1 MLLAFKLAWR
11 NIWKHKG
18 KSLVIGVILFIG
30 ALLMTTGNGLLSGME
45 EGLAENI
52 VNLFTGDILLISA
65 EQDNDNVLMDMMN
78 GKPIK
83 VIKNFDE
90 VKNLLEKEESI
101 EDFLPSTAGMV
112 FILDSGADMGTMML
126 LGVDIE
132 RYQKMFPDSF
142 SVIEGKNLKPG
153 ERGILVPQ
161 YARESLYDFV
171 NYWLLPEGEEL
182 NKDNLTAD
190 ARKYLDSLEL
200 RTDIVF
206 MGASTSNS
214 TLDIRVPV
222 KGVIKYKAL
231 NGIWGYYCIVDIESF
246 REAHNYVTGADSTV
260 ELGEEERQ
268 LLESENLDEFFS
280 SGELFEDTSLT
291 GERLTIEEIQSETI
305 REVTEY
311 NPDAGSYNLVHIKI
325 KEGLSRARIMAQ
337 LNSLFEENNMSV
349 RAVSWKSAIGTIG
362 SMAVMI
368 KAALNIFVM
377 FIFFVAIIIIMN
389 TLSMAALER
398 VSEIAMMRAVGA
410 QKGFLRRMFIFETGI
425 LSFFFGGLGIIT
437 GIAVI
442 YLLQAADI
450 TTTNEILQ
458 MVYGGDKLNP
468 VFTFPDLL
476 IGVLE
481 LGIVTLLSVIYPLR
495 VVGKIVPLDAIVRE

>member
-52 VNLFTGDILLISA
+52 VNLFTGDILLISS

-153 ERGILVPQ
+153 ERGILIPQ
-161 YARESLYDFV
+161 YARESLYNFV

-200 RTDIVF
+200 RTDLVF

-291 GERLTIEEIQSETI
+291 GESLTIEEIQSETI

-337 LNSLFEENNMSV
+337 LNSLFE
-349 RAVSWKSAIGTIG
+349 
-362 SMAVMI
+362 
-368 KAALNIFVM
+368 
-377 FIFFVAIIIIMN
+377 
-389 TLSMAALER
+389 
-398 VSEIAMMRAVGA
+398 
-410 QKGFLRRMFIFETGI
+410 
-425 LSFFFGGLGIIT
+425 
-437 GIAVI
+437 
-442 YLLQAADI
+442 
-450 TTTNEILQ
+450 
-458 MVYGGDKLNP
+458 
-468 VFTFPDLL
+468 
-476 IGVLE
+476 
-481 LGIVTLLSVIYPLR
+481 
-495 VVGKIVPLDAIVRE
+495 

>member
-1 MLLAFKLAWR
+1 
-11 NIWKHKG
+11 
-18 KSLVIGVILFIG
+18 
-30 ALLMTTGNGLLSGME
+30 
-45 EGLAENI
+45 
-52 VNLFTGDILLISA
+52 
-65 EQDNDNVLMDMMN
+65 
-78 GKPIK
+78 
-83 VIKNFDE
+83 
-90 VKNLLEKEESI
+90 
-101 EDFLPSTAGMV
+101 
-112 FILDSGADMGTMML
+112 
-126 LGVDIE
+126 
-132 RYQKMFPDSF
+132 
-142 SVIEGKNLKPG
+142 
-153 ERGILVPQ
+153 
-161 YARESLYDFV
+161 
-171 NYWLLPEGEEL
+171 
-182 NKDNLTAD
+182 
-190 ARKYLDSLEL
+190 
-200 RTDIVF
+200 
-206 MGASTSNS
+206 
-214 TLDIRVPV
+214 
-222 KGVIKYKAL
+222 
-231 NGIWGYYCIVDIESF
+231 
-246 REAHNYVTGADSTV
+246 
-260 ELGEEERQ
+260 
-268 LLESENLDEFFS
+268 
-280 SGELFEDTSLT
+280 
-291 GERLTIEEIQSETI
+291 
-305 REVTEY
+305 
-311 NPDAGSYNLVHIKI
+311 
-325 KEGLSRARIMAQ
+325 
-337 LNSLFEENNMSV
+337 MSV

-442 YLLQAADI
+442 YLLQAAGI

>member
-11 NIWKHKG
+11 NIWRHKG
-18 KSLVIGVILFIG
+18 KSLVIGLILFIG

-52 VNLFTGDILLISA
+52 VKLFTGDILLVSA
-65 EQDNDNVLMDMMN
+65 EQDNNNVLMDMMN

-83 VIKNFDE
+83 VIKDFDE
-90 VKNLLEKEESI
+90 VKKLLEKEENI
-101 EDFLPSTAGMV
+101 KEFLPSTAGLV
-112 FILDSGADMGTMML
+112 FVLDSGADMTTMML

-132 RYQKMFPDSF
+132 RYQKMFPESF
-142 SVIEGKNLKPG
+142 SVTEGNLLEPG
-153 ERGILVPQ
+153 ERGILVPEH
-161 YARESLYDFV
+161 ARETFYDFLD
-171 NYWLLPEGEEL
+171 YWLLPEGEEL
-182 NKDNLTAD
+182 NEENLTDD
-190 ARKYLDSLEL
+190 ARNYLDNLEL
-200 RTDIVF
+200 RRNIVF

-222 KGVIKYKAL
+222 KGIIKYKAL
-231 NGIWGYYCIVDIESF
+231 NGVWGNYCIVDIESF
-246 REAHNYVTGADSTV
+246 REAHNYVTGADKTV
-260 ELGEEERQ
+260 ELGEGEKQ
-268 LLESENLDEFFS
+268 LLESENLDDFFN
-280 SGELFEDTSLT
+280 SGELFEDTSLST
-291 GERLTIEEIQSETI
+291 DIITIETIQSETDRKQ
-305 REVTEY
+305 RE
-311 NPDAGSYNLVHIKI
+311 NNLDAGSYNLVYLKI
-325 KEGLSRARIMAQ
+325 REGLSLDRTIDK
-337 LNSLFEENNMSV
+337 LNSLFKQNNLSV
-349 RAVSWKSAIGTIG
+349 RAVSWKNAIGTVG

-410 QKGFLRRMFIFETGI
+410 QKGFLRRMFIVETGI
-425 LSFFFGGLGIIT
+425 LAFFFGGLGIIV
-437 GIAVI
+437 GIIVI
-442 YLLQAADI
+442 YLLQIANI

-476 IGVLE
+476 IGMLE
-481 LGIVTLLSVIYPLR
+481 LGVVTLISVIYPLR

>member
-1 MLLAFKLAWR
+1 MVLAFKLAWR

-45 EGLAENI
+45 AGLAENI

-83 VIKNFDE
+83 VIKDFDE
-90 VKNLLEKEESI
+90 VKSFLENEERI

-112 FILDSGADMGTMML
+112 FLLDSGADMGTMML

-132 RYQKMFPDSF
+132 RYQEMFPGNF
-142 SVIEGKNLKPG
+142 SVIEGENLRPG

-161 YARESLYDFV
+161 YARESLYNFV
-171 NYWLLPEGEEL
+171 DYWLLPEGEEL
-182 NKDNLTAD
+182 DKDNLTAD
-190 ARKYLDSLEL
+190 ALRYFDNLEL
-200 RTDIVF
+200 RQDIVF

-222 KGVIKYKAL
+222 KGIIQYKAL
-231 NGIWGYYCIVDIESF
+231 NGVWGNYCLVDIESF
-246 REAHNYVTGADSTV
+246 REAHNYVTGADSVV
-260 ELGEEERQ
+260 ELEEEEKQ
-268 LLESENLDEFFS
+268 LLESENLDDLFS
-280 SGELFEDTSLT
+280 SDNLFEDRTISGESLA
-291 GERLTIEEIQSETI
+291 IEEIQAETT
-305 REVTEY
+305 RKETAY
-311 NPDAGSYNLVHIKI
+311 NPDAGSYNLVHLKI
-325 KEGLSRARIMAQ
+325 KEGLSQDRVLAQ
-337 LNSLFEENNMSV
+337 LNSLFKEDNLSV

-368 KAALNIFVM
+368 KTALNIFVM

-425 LSFFFGGLGIIT
+425 LSFFFGGLGIVA
-437 GIAVI
+437 GIVVI
-442 YLLQAADI
+442 YLLQAANI

-458 MVYGGDKLNP
+458 MVYGGDRLNP
-468 VFTFPDLL
+468 IFTYPDFL
-476 IGVLE
+476 IGILE

-495 VVGKIVPLDAIVRE
+495 VVGKIVPLDAVVRE